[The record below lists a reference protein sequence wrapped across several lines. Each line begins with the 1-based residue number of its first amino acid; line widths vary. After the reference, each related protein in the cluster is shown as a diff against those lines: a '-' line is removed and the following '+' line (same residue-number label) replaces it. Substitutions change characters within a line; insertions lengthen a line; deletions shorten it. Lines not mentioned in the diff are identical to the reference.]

1 MKKIAPFVFLIF
13 VVTHFGYSQNQF
25 GIKIGGNVSKIAK
38 SNLATDPNTYSRIGY
53 QVGLYKEYGLSQKL
67 VLRPELFYSLKGFK
81 YHDVSTGNKIIVSYN
96 YLTLPLLIGY
106 RPIATVA
113 VFAGPE
119 FSTLGPVRVITNGN
133 REDDRV
139 VNLRNLT
146 NEYENFDVGLT
157 AGFLYKV
164 TSRISADIRYTYGFS
179 TILEWDVTNMQG
191 QKLYTRRE
199 SNNKTLQFNLNY
211 AFRKK
216 G

>member
-1 MKKIAPFVFLIF
+1 MKKIAPFVFLFF

-119 FSTLGPVRVITNGN
+119 IGMLSAVRG
-133 REDDRV
+133 RGSSGRSS
-139 VNLRNLT
+139 NLRNLT
-146 NEYENFDVGLT
+146 NEYEPFDVGLT

-179 TILEWDVTNMQG
+179 TILEWDVTDMHG

-199 SNNKTLQFNLNY
+199 SNNKTLQFGLNY